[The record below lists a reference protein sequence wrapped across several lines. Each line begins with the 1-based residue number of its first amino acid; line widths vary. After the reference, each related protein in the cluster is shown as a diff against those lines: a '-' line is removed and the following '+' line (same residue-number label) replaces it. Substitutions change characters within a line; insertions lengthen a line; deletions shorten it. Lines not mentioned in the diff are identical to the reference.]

1 MKWRIYLIA
10 TILTALATYG
20 AAEKTGFSTEGIVDW
35 IATMML
41 GGAFWG
47 FVGNWIYS
55 RKRN

>member
-10 TILTALATYG
+10 IILTALATYG
-20 AAEKTGFSTEGIVDW
+20 TVEKTGFSTEGIVGW
-35 IATMML
+35 IVSTIV

-55 RKRN
+55 RKRK